1 MKNAFQ
7 LFLNSVVYTL
17 KQGKD
22 PKIAIYLIPG
32 AIFGL
37 IFWDIYFVLYQV
49 ENVIRVIENIPLI
62 GKVLSWIL
70 IAPIDLI
77 QFILIQVL
85 TFIVLTLLSPVNTFL
100 SERIEFQLTGK
111 KFPFSISIILRDVW
125 RMLRVV
131 TYLLLLEFFF
141 LFMYWLV
148 LGWYNP
154 INWFDDLVFFCIA
167 AFFYGISFFDYSF
180 ERHGLGL
187 SKTMRYAKSNLWLML
202 FSGGFFLVIFSIP
215 VAGIIIAPVILTIST
230 TFSFVTNSSSKF
242 DK

>member
-7 LFLNSVVYTL
+7 LFLNSVVFTL
-17 KQGKD
+17 KKGKD
-22 PKIAIYLIPG
+22 PKIALYLIPG

-37 IFWDIYFVLYQV
+37 IFWEIYFVLYQI

-62 GKVLSWIL
+62 GKALSWIL

-85 TFIVLTLLSPVNTFL
+85 TFVVLTLLSPINTFL

-111 KFPFSISIILRDVW
+111 QFPFSLSIVLRDFW

-131 TYLLLLEFFF
+131 TSLLLLEFFF
-141 LFMYWLV
+141 LFVYWLV

-154 INWFDDLVFFCIA
+154 INWIDDLVFFCIA

-230 TFSFVTNSSSKF
+230 TYCFVSNS
-242 DK
+242 